1 MYINDLQNDD
11 RTDCQ
16 SLQKL
21 FLNISESDGEQFF
34 SRILKFREL
43 EETANFM
50 TFPGSIKME
59 QLNLEKFSWIDMDT
73 FEMELTEF
81 QSSSIWKQKFI
92 DLRVDLE
99 NIEKRQLKKGIL
111 ERSAENELLRTWNTI
126 PENFSSLKS
135 FTIALLS
142 MFLSTY
148 GCESLFSVMIFIK
161 SRNRRTLTDAT
172 RSSCISLKVTKYK
185 PDVKSLSAEVS
196 LI

>member
-1 MYINDLQNDD
+1 MYINENDLQNDD

-21 FLNISESDGEQFF
+21 FLNISESDGDQFF
-34 SRILKFREL
+34 PRISKFREL

-92 DLRVDLE
+92 DLRVDLK
-99 NIEKRQLKKGIL
+99 NIEKRQLEKGIL
-111 ERSAENELLRTWNTI
+111 ERSAENKLLRTWNTI
-126 PENFSSLKS
+126 PKKFSSLKS
-135 FTIALLS
+135 FAITLLS

-161 SRNRRTLTDAT
+161 SRNRRT
-172 RSSCISLKVTKYK
+172 
-185 PDVKSLSAEVS
+185 
-196 LI
+196 